1 MVVIL
6 FLSYLPN
13 IILKKIFEIQRVQL
27 YKIEDQQEYIKRNIF
42 KI

>member
-6 FLSYLPN
+6 FLSYLLN
-13 IILKKIFEIQRVQL
+13 IILKKIFKIQRVQL